1 MSDQRILASSAV
13 MAAGTVVSRLSG
25 FVRSVL
31 LVAALGG
38 VLRADLFAIANTLP
52 NMVYILVAGGIFN
65 AVLVPQL
72 VRRIKEDPDGGDAYA
87 SRIVTLSALFLGAVT
102 ILLMLLAPLLL
113 RIYLSGRYLD
123 PDRAA
128 HLETIVDL
136 TRWCLPQVFF
146 YGMYVLVGQILNAR
160 GRFGPMMW
168 APIANNVVS
177 VGMLLLYLGIYGRAS
192 RAETYAA
199 LPFGPELLLGLGSTI
214 GIAAQFVVLVPYL
227 RASGFVYRPR
237 FDFRDPELRHTL
249 RLGLWTVLF
258 VVVTQLAYLV
268 VVRLASGGSV
278 DGSVDGPAVTGYL
291 IYSSGLL
298 LMMVPHSVVT
308 VSLATAILPRVS
320 ALAHDGD
327 LRAVGRTVSSTLR
340 TALALVLPFAVLVP
354 FVADDVANGLFGWG
368 STDPGLFTPTI
379 ALFAPALVPFTIH
392 YLMLRGFY
400 AMEATRL
407 AFFVQCAVSATN
419 VVAALLLVG
428 ARPPVDTAPML
439 VAAYLISYLV
449 GSAVSFVVLRRT
461 LGDLE
466 GAQLLRFAVRMA
478 IVLVVAGLV
487 TWGSQWA
494 LSGLGD
500 EPHPLVSLAR
510 AGVSGLLG
518 CLVVLAGARLLRVR
532 EVTSLLDTVAA
543 RLRRG

>member
-38 VLRADLFAIANTLP
+38 VLRGDLFAIANTLP

-72 VRRIKEDPDGGDAYA
+72 VRRIKDDPDGGDAYA

-102 ILLMLLAPLLL
+102 ILLMVLAPYVL
-113 RIYLSGRYLD
+113 RLYLD
-123 PDRAA
+123 GDFRDPALAA

-192 RAETYAA
+192 NAETGAA

-214 GIAAQFVVLVPYL
+214 GIAAQFLVLVPYL

-237 FDFRDPELRHTL
+237 FDFRDPELRRTL
-249 RLGLWTVLF
+249 RLGMWTVLF
-258 VVVTQLAYLV
+258 VIVSQLAYLV
-268 VVRLASGGSV
+268 VVRLASGGTA
-278 DGSVDGPAVTGYL
+278 GGGTGYL

-298 LMMVPHSVVT
+298 LMMVPHSIVT
-308 VSLATAILPRVS
+308 VSLATAVLPRIS
-320 ALAHDGD
+320 ALASDGD

-340 TALALVLPFAVLVP
+340 TALALVLPFAVLLP

-368 STDPGLFTPTI
+368 STDPDLFAPTL
-379 ALFAPALVPFTIH
+379 AAFAPALVPFTIH

-400 AMEATRL
+400 ALEATRL

-419 VVAALLLVG
+419 VTAALLLVG
-428 ARPPVDTAPML
+428 SRPSVDTAPML
-439 VAAYLISYLV
+439 VAAYFTSYVV
-449 GSAVSFVVLRRT
+449 GSAISFAVLRRS
-461 LGDLE
+461 LGELE
-466 GAQLLRFAVRMA
+466 GHRLVRFAIRM
-478 IVLVVAGLV
+478 VLVLAVAAAV
-487 TWGSQWA
+487 TWASQRA
-494 LSGLGD
+494 LGGLGE

-510 AGVSGLLG
+510 GGFSGLLG
-518 CLVVLAGARLLRVR
+518 CLVVLLGARLLRVR
-532 EVTSLLDTVAA
+532 EVTTLVDTVAA

>member
-1 MSDQRILASSAV
+1 MTDQRILRSSAV
-13 MAAGTVVSRLSG
+13 MAAGTIVSRLSG

-72 VRRIKEDPDGGDAYA
+72 VRRIKDDPDGGDAYA

-102 ILLMLLAPLLL
+102 IALIAIAPLLL
-113 RIYLSGRYLD
+113 RLYLDDRFLD

-128 HLETIVDL
+128 HLESIVDL

-177 VGMLLLYLGIYGRAS
+177 VAMLLLYLAIYGQATE
-192 RAETYAA
+192 AETYAA
-199 LPFGPELLLGLGSTI
+199 LPFGPEVLLGLGSTI
-214 GIAAQFVVLVPYL
+214 GIVAQFLVLVPYL

-237 FDFRDPELRHTL
+237 FDFRDPELGHTL
-249 RLGLWTVLF
+249 RLGVWTVLF
-258 VVVTQLAYLV
+258 VIVTQLAYMY
-268 VVRLASGGSV
+268 VVRLASGGTA
-278 DGSVDGPAVTGYL
+278 DGGNGTGYM

-298 LMMVPHSVVT
+298 LMMVPHSIVT
-308 VSLATAILPRVS
+308 VSLATAILPRIS
-320 ALAHDGD
+320 ALAHDRD
-327 LRAVGRTVSSTLR
+327 LRAVGRMVGSTLR
-340 TALALVLPFAVLVP
+340 TALALVLPFAVLMP
-354 FVADDVANGLFGWG
+354 LVASDVANGLFGWG
-368 STDPGLFTPTI
+368 STDPDLFAPTI

-400 AMEATRL
+400 ALEATRT

-419 VVAALLLVG
+419 VTAALLLVG
-428 ARPPVDTAPML
+428 SRPPVDTAPML
-439 VAAYLISYLV
+439 VVAYFLSYLV
-449 GSAVSFVVLRRT
+449 GSVISFLVLRRR
-461 LGDLE
+461 LGELE
-466 GAQLLRFAVRMA
+466 GAQLLRFGVRMA
-478 IVLVVAGLV
+478 LVLAVAAV
-487 TWGSQWA
+487 ATWGSEWA
-494 LSGLGD
+494 LAGLGE

-510 AGVSGLLG
+510 AGVSGLIG
-518 CLVVLAGARLLRVR
+518 CVVVVVGARLMHVR
-532 EVTSLLDTVAA
+532 EVTTLVDTVAA
-543 RLRRG
+543 RLHRG

>member
-1 MSDQRILASSAV
+1 MTDQRILRSSAV
-13 MAAGTVVSRLSG
+13 MAAGTIVSRLSG

-72 VRRIKEDPDGGDAYA
+72 VRRIKDDPDGGDAYA

-102 ILLMLLAPLLL
+102 ILLIAVAPLLL
-113 RIYLSGRYLD
+113 RLYLDDRFLD

-128 HLETIVDL
+128 HLESIVDL

-177 VGMLLLYLGIYGRAS
+177 VAMLLLYLAIYGQATE
-192 RAETYAA
+192 AETYAA
-199 LPFGPELLLGLGSTI
+199 LPFGPEVLLGLGSTI
-214 GIAAQFVVLVPYL
+214 GIVAQFLVLVPYL

-237 FDFRDPELRHTL
+237 FDFRDPELGHTL
-249 RLGLWTVLF
+249 RLGVWTVLF
-258 VVVTQLAYLV
+258 VIVTQLAYMY
-268 VVRLASGGSV
+268 VVRLASGGTA
-278 DGSVDGPAVTGYL
+278 DGGNGTGYM

-298 LMMVPHSVVT
+298 LMMVPHSIVT
-308 VSLATAILPRVS
+308 VSLATAILPRIS
-320 ALAHDGD
+320 ALAHDRD
-327 LRAVGRTVSSTLR
+327 LRAVGRMVGSTLR
-340 TALALVLPFAVLVP
+340 TALALVLPFAVLMP
-354 FVADDVANGLFGWG
+354 LVASDVANGLFGWG
-368 STDPGLFTPTI
+368 STDPGLFAPTI

-400 AMEATRL
+400 ALEATRT

-419 VVAALLLVG
+419 VTAALLLVG
-428 ARPPVDTAPML
+428 SRPPVDTAPML
-439 VAAYLISYLV
+439 VVAYFLSYLV
-449 GSAVSFVVLRRT
+449 GSVISFLVLRRR
-461 LGDLE
+461 LGELE
-466 GAQLLRFAVRMA
+466 GAQLLRFGVRMA
-478 IVLVVAGLV
+478 LVLAVAAV
-487 TWGSQWA
+487 ATWGSEWA
-494 LSGLGD
+494 LAGLGE

-510 AGVSGLLG
+510 AGVSGLIG
-518 CLVVLAGARLLRVR
+518 CVVVVVGARLMHVR
-532 EVTSLLDTVAA
+532 EVTTLVDTVAA
-543 RLRRG
+543 RLHRG